1 MLAHAIL
8 LGAAMNLGIEL
19 EREAGTAAGA
29 AALIDLARYPIADQT
44 GPAGAALLT
53 GCRAQLAE
61 TGVAL
66 LPGFLTAAAT
76 AAMAAEARALAP
88 DAYFCDSTHNA
99 YLEPD
104 DGAFPPDHPRRR
116 RLHTAVG
123 SVAYDRLPA
132 QSPLRRL
139 YNWDPL
145 VAFIGAVL
153 GMPRLYRFAD
163 PLGALSINVFKP
175 GGNHAWHF
183 DETEYTTTIMLQEAE
198 EGGFF
203 DFVPHLR
210 RPDGSETETVRG
222 LLDGDERQVRRLPFT
237 PGALSI
243 FAGRVSLHRVSEI
256 AGSGLRLVAVLAFNG
271 RPDATN
277 SDAVRQLFW
286 GRTH

>member
-1 MLAHAIL
+1 MNVSLEV
-8 LGAAMNLGIEL
+8 GRAADV
-19 EREAGTAAGA
+19 TAGA
-29 AALIDLARYPIADQT
+29 AALIDLARYPIAD
-44 GPAGAALLT
+44 PASPDGAALLAA
-53 GCRAQLAE
+53 CRAQLAE

-66 LPGFLTAAAT
+66 LPGFLTPAAT
-76 AAMAAEARALAP
+76 AAMAAEARTLAP

-116 RLHTAVG
+116 RLHTVVG
-123 SVAYDRLPA
+123 SVAYDRLPPP
-132 QSPLRRL
+132 SPLRRL

-145 VAFIGAVL
+145 VDFIGAVL
-153 GMPRLYRFAD
+153 GKPTLYRFAD

-203 DFVPHLR
+203 EFVPHLR
-210 RPDGSETETVRG
+210 RPDGSEREIVRH
-222 LLDGDERQVRRLPFT
+222 LLDGDEGQVRRLPFT

-243 FAGRVSLHRVSEI
+243 FAGRVSLHRVSEVR
-256 AGSGLRLVAVLAFNG
+256 GSGLRLVAVLAFNG
-271 RPDATN
+271 RPGATN
-277 SDAVRQLFW
+277 SAEVRQLFW